1 MPEKAL
7 LIIDMQ
13 RGDFPPAKFKYQADS
28 TIEKINQAADRFRAE
43 GNPVI
48 YIQHD
53 GSAENAFIPG
63 SHDWEI
69 LPELNQAPEDKVV
82 SKTANNAFYRSELD
96 ALLRQ
101 LGIKELFISGS
112 ATDFCVNATVQAALA
127 LDYQLTVIA
136 DAHTTSNNRPKLDAP
151 NVIEHYNWVWANMTP
166 TQGTVRVQNLKQLG
180 FS

>member
-1 MPEKAL
+1 MAKKAL

-13 RGDFPPAKFKYQADS
+13 RGDFPPAKFKYQAES
-28 TIEKINQAADRFRAE
+28 TIEKINQAAARFRMA
-43 GNPVI
+43 GSLVI

-69 LPELNQAPEDKVV
+69 LPELTQAPEDKVV

-101 LGIKELFISGS
+101 LDIEELFISGS

-127 LDYQLTVIA
+127 LDYRVTVIA
-136 DAHTTSNNRPKLDAP
+136 DAHTTGNERPKLDAP
-151 NVIEHYNWVWANMTP
+151 DLIEHYNWVWANMTP
-166 TQGTVRVQNLKQLG
+166 TRGTVRVQSLKQLG
-180 FS
+180 F